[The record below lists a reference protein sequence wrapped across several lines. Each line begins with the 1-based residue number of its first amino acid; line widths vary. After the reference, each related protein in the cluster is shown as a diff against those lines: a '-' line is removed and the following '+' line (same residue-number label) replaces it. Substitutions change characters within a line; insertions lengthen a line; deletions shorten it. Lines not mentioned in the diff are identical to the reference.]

1 MISVNATLSDSL
13 VDFLLGGYARWDGQY
28 FLHISTLGYTHENCL
43 AFFPAY
49 PILLRLPSRCIS
61 LLSFNHI
68 NDWNA
73 TLASSILVNTIC
85 FLVAA
90 KFLYLITVK
99 LFGSTNFAF
108 QTLKLFSISP
118 ATIFFLAPYSESF
131 FCALTF
137 SGIYYCMEY
146 NFLIAGV
153 IFSASGLARSNGLVN
168 IGFLLFFA
176 LKASLSMK
184 WSSLPILVSKI
195 VLSIIVAIFPF
206 LCYQYYAF
214 TLFCLHHPHDD
225 LPKVI
230 YSYLVEMDLTIPGE
244 KIPKWC
250 DQTVP
255 FSYSVIQ
262 SQYWNVGYLRYFEW
276 KQLPNFLLASPILVL
291 IFLYAFS
298 YTKENLCM
306 MPRLKALFKFRQSV
320 PHPIFDKNAV
330 VFVVHSTFLGLFT
343 LFFAHVQVNFYSVI

>member
-1 MISVNATLSDSL
+1 MSPLVSKVNIKNVLPDGFFKYLLYSRLIHVFLQVKYVVHVCVIFIICALLFYLQVFLNHLIPDHQSDGFQSPYKLISVNATLSNSL

-137 SGIYYCMEY
+137 SDIYYCMEY
-146 NFLIAGV
+146 SFLVAGT

-168 IGFLLFFA
+168 IGFWLFFR
-176 LKASLSMK
+176 S
-184 WSSLPILVSKI
+184 
-195 VLSIIVAIFPF
+195 
-206 LCYQYYAF
+206 
-214 TLFCLHHPHDD
+214 
-225 LPKVI
+225 
-230 YSYLVEMDLTIPGE
+230 
-244 KIPKWC
+244 
-250 DQTVP
+250 
-255 FSYSVIQ
+255 
-262 SQYWNVGYLRYFEW
+262 
-276 KQLPNFLLASPILVL
+276 
-291 IFLYAFS
+291 
-298 YTKENLCM
+298 
-306 MPRLKALFKFRQSV
+306 
-320 PHPIFDKNAV
+320 
-330 VFVVHSTFLGLFT
+330 
-343 LFFAHVQVNFYSVI
+343 